1 MNAIS
6 SFMEGTRK
14 SFVGKL
20 FKEGVLNTK
29 ALILGGFGI
38 ILLII
43 GGIFDTPASPGKI
56 GNTEIAKPVQ
66 NISQS
71 YEDALEGKLTHL
83 LSQVRGAGAVSVS
96 VILESTGTIEH
107 AKNIVRET
115 KTIQEKD
122 HSGGIRTTTEAKESE
137 QVLMSKEGGI
147 DRPVMVREYKPVIK
161 GVLVVADGAQDSSV
175 KANLTK
181 AVETGLGIPSY
192 KITVL
197 PHRK

>member
-20 FKEGVLNTK
+20 FKEGILNTK
-29 ALILGGFGI
+29 LLMLGVFGV
-38 ILLII
+38 ILLVA
-43 GGIFDTPASPGKI
+43 GGVFDAPALPGKT
-56 GNTEIAKPVQ
+56 GTSDIAKPVQ
-66 NISQS
+66 NVSRS
-71 YEDALEGKLTHL
+71 YEEALEGKLTNL
-83 LSQVRGAGAVSVS
+83 LSQVRGAGTVSVS
-96 VILESTGTIEH
+96 ITLDSTGSVEH

-122 HSGGIRTTTEAKESE
+122 HNGGIRTTTEAKESE
-137 QVLMSKEGGI
+137 QVLMSKEGST

-181 AVETGLGIPSY
+181 AVETGMGIPSY

>member
-6 SFMEGTRK
+6 SLMEGTRK
-14 SFVGKL
+14 SFIGKL
-20 FKEGVLNTK
+20 FREGVLNTK
-29 ALILGGFGI
+29 LLILGGFGA
-38 ILLII
+38 LLLVA
-43 GGIFDTPASPGKI
+43 GGIFDSPSTQVKVR
-56 GNTEIAKPVQ
+56 NTDMPQAIQ
-66 NISQS
+66 NANRS
-71 YEDALEGKLTHL
+71 YEDVLEGKIANL

-96 VILESTGTIEH
+96 VTLESSGSVEH

-137 QVLMSKEGGI
+137 QILMSKEGGS

-161 GVLVVADGAQDSSV
+161 GVLIVADGAQESSV

>member
-6 SFMEGTRK
+6 SLMEGTRK
-14 SFVGKL
+14 SYIGKL
-20 FKEGVLNTK
+20 FREGILNTK
-29 ALILGGFGI
+29 LLILGGFGVA
-38 ILLII
+38 LLVA
-43 GGIFDTPASPGKI
+43 GGIFDSPSDQAKVRSTDTPQAAQLL
-56 GNTEIAKPVQ
+56 NR
-66 NISQS
+66 S
-71 YEDALEGKLTHL
+71 YEDVLEGKIVNL
-83 LSQVRGAGAVSVS
+83 LSQVRGAGTVSVS
-96 VILESTGTIEH
+96 VTLESSGSVEH

-137 QVLMSKEGGI
+137 QILMSKEGGS

-161 GVLVVADGAQDSSV
+161 GVLVVADGAQESSV

>member
-6 SFMEGTRK
+6 SLIEGTRN
-14 SFVGKL
+14 SFIGKL
-20 FKEGVLNTK
+20 FKDGIVNAKLMILGSLGVFL
-29 ALILGGFGI
+29 LILGGVFDAQPVPNK
-38 ILLII
+38 
-43 GGIFDTPASPGKI
+43 GGISETPKVAPAAGR
-56 GNTEIAKPVQ
+56 
-66 NISQS
+66 S
-71 YEDALEGKLTHL
+71 YEEALEGKLAHL
-83 LSQVRGAGAVSVS
+83 LSQVRGAGAVSVNI
-96 VILESTGTIEH
+96 ILESTGSIEH

-122 HSGGIRTTTEAKESE
+122 QSGGLRTTTEAKESE
-137 QVLMSKEGGI
+137 QVLMSKEGGA

-161 GVLVVADGAQDSSV
+161 GVLVVADGAQDSMV
-175 KANLTK
+175 KANLTR

>member
-6 SFMEGTRK
+6 SLMEGTRK
-14 SFVGKL
+14 SFIGKL
-20 FKEGVLNTK
+20 FREGVLNTK
-29 ALILGGFGI
+29 LLILGGFGA
-38 ILLII
+38 LLLVA
-43 GGIFDTPASPGKI
+43 GGIFDSPSTQVKVR
-56 GNTEIAKPVQ
+56 NTDMPQAMQ
-66 NISQS
+66 NANRS
-71 YEDALEGKLTHL
+71 YEDVLEGKIANL

-96 VILESTGTIEH
+96 VTLESSGSVEH

-137 QVLMSKEGGI
+137 QILMSKEGGS

-161 GVLVVADGAQDSSV
+161 GVLIVADGAQESSV

>member
-6 SFMEGTRK
+6 SLMEGTRK
-14 SFVGKL
+14 SFIGKL
-20 FKEGVLNTK
+20 FRDGVLNTK
-29 ALILGGFGI
+29 LLILGGFGVA
-38 ILLII
+38 LLVA
-43 GGIFDTPASPGKI
+43 GGIFDSPSTQVKV
-56 GNTEIAKPVQ
+56 GNTDRPQAVQ
-66 NISQS
+66 NVNRS
-71 YEDALEGKLTHL
+71 YEDVLEGKIANL

-96 VILESTGTIEH
+96 VTLESSGSVEH

-137 QVLMSKEGGI
+137 QILMSKEGGS

-161 GVLVVADGAQDSSV
+161 GVLVVADGAQESSV

>member
-6 SFMEGTRK
+6 SLMEGTRK
-14 SFVGKL
+14 SFIGKL
-20 FKEGVLNTK
+20 FREGVLNTK
-29 ALILGGFGI
+29 LLILGGFGA
-38 ILLII
+38 LLLVA
-43 GGIFDTPASPGKI
+43 GGIFDSPSTQVKVR
-56 GNTEIAKPVQ
+56 NTDMPQAMQ
-66 NISQS
+66 NANRS
-71 YEDALEGKLTHL
+71 YEDVLEGKIANL

-96 VILESTGTIEH
+96 VTLESSGSVEH

-137 QVLMSKEGGI
+137 QILMSKEGGA

-161 GVLVVADGAQDSSV
+161 GVLIVADGAQESSV